1 MLNGVNL
8 DLGKIREL
16 DTNTT
21 STDEVLE
28 TFLRHRGNRDVK
40 NLEWMKLLCKI
51 GDVNEFIDILSSSKS
66 NVLAI
71 MKYRR
76 ILYQRRIN
84 SISFLEINTAY
95 TNKQTDRL
103 HKLLQELFL
112 EYISEGQFKF
122 ILDKINNKEGA
133 IEKIYNRHLQDK
145 GLRILTLILTL

>member
-1 MLNGVNL
+1 MLNEINL
-8 DLGKIREL
+8 DLDKIREL
-16 DTNTT
+16 STATTN
-21 STDEVLE
+21 TDEVLE
-28 TFLRHRGNRDVK
+28 VFLRYKGNRDTK
-40 NLEWMKLLCKI
+40 NIKWMSLLCKI
-51 GDVNEFIDILSSSKS
+51 GDINEFTDILSSSKS
-66 NVLAI
+66 NALAI

-76 ILYQRRIN
+76 ILYQRGIN
-84 SISFLEINTAY
+84 NISFLEINTAY

-103 HKLLQELFL
+103 HKLLQEMFL